1 VTADSA
7 PGPIADP
14 RQVLREVFGY
24 GAFRGPQEAVV
35 ERVLAGGSALVL
47 MPTGGGKSLCWQVPA
62 LCLDGLTVVITPLIA
77 LMDDQVEGLRQLGVA
92 AAALHSALPP
102 EEASATW
109 AALGRKELKL
119 LYISPERLFSGD
131 GARVLEGQLLAL
143 FAIDEAH
150 CLSQWGHDFRPDY
163 RQLGQLVERF
173 PAVPRLALT
182 ATADP
187 RTRDDIARHLRLPP
201 EATFVASFNRANI
214 RYWVRPKEEPR
225 RQLLAFLAEHRQE
238 AGIVYARSR
247 KRVEQ
252 VAALLQGEG
261 IDALAYHAGLEPE
274 RRSTVLR
281 RFRGGG
287 PVVVVATIAFGMGIN
302 RPDVRFV
309 AHIDLPKSLEAYYQE
324 TGRAGRDGLPAVA
337 WMIHGGGDGVQL
349 RQWIEESSASEEQ
362 KRVERGKLDA
372 LIQFAE
378 AATCR
383 RQLLLAHLGET
394 LPTACGNCDGCLD
407 PRPGVDVTEPAR
419 KALSAV
425 HRTGHRFGA
434 AHLVEVLLGADTA
447 RIRELGHDRLSVH
460 GVGKELDRGQWRSL
474 FRQLVSQGFLVSD
487 AEARGGLRFGPQEL
501 VRPLLRGEVSL
512 SLPLPPPGRDR
523 RPAVASA
530 SAGGTPGG
538 GSGAGPGVADLSEEE
553 AARFAALKRWRLEQA
568 RQQGVP
574 PYVVFHDRTLLELAC
589 LQSADREA
597 LATVSGVGRAKL
609 ERYGSDLLALLA
621 PQAPPATQ
629 APSSVPPSSPAL

>member
-1 VTADSA
+1 
-7 PGPIADP
+7 
-14 RQVLREVFGY
+14 VLREVFGY
-24 GAFRGPQEAVV
+24 AAFRGPQEAVV

-62 LCLDGLTVVITPLIA
+62 LCLEGLTVVITPLIA

-102 EEASATW
+102 EDVSTTW

-163 RQLGQLVERF
+163 LQLGQLVERY

-182 ATADP
+182 ATADL
-187 RTRDDIARHLRLPP
+187 RTRDDITRHLRLPP
-201 EATFVASFNRANI
+201 EAVFVASFNRANI

-225 RQLLAFLAEHRQE
+225 HQLLAFLTEHRQE

-274 RRSTVLR
+274 RRTAVLR

-362 KRVERGKLDA
+362 KQVERGKLEA

-394 LPTACGNCDGCLD
+394 LPAACGNCDGCLD
-407 PRPGVDVTEPAR
+407 PQPGVDVTEPAR

-434 AHLVEVLLGADTA
+434 AHLVDVLLGADTA
-447 RIRELGHDRLSVH
+447 RIRELGHDRLSVY

-474 FRQLVSQGFLVSD
+474 FRQLVSLGFLVSD
-487 AEARGGLRFGPQEL
+487 PEARGGLRFGPEAL

-523 RPAVASA
+523 RPAAA
-530 SAGGTPGG
+530 PAP
-538 GSGAGPGVADLSEEE
+538 AAGVAELSEAE
-553 AARFAALKRWRLEQA
+553 AALFADLKRWRLEQA

-574 PYVVFHDRTLLELAC
+574 PYVVFHDRTLMEIVSRRPAGLE
-589 LQSADREA
+589 E

-621 PQAPPATQ
+621 PQAPPSTQ
-629 APSSVPPSSPAL
+629 APSSSQAPASVPPSPPAS

>member
-1 VTADSA
+1 MDRAPQTDPTSA
-7 PGPIADP
+7 TADP

-24 GAFRGPQEAVV
+24 AAFRGPQQAVV
-35 ERVLAGGSALVL
+35 EHVLAGGSALVL

-62 LCLDGLTVVITPLIA
+62 LCLEGLTVVITPLIA
-77 LMDDQVEGLRQLGVA
+77 LMDDQVEGLRQQGVA
-92 AAALHSALPP
+92 AAALHSALAP

-109 AALGRKELKL
+109 TALGRGELKL
-119 LYISPERLFSGD
+119 LYISPERLLSGD
-131 GARVLEGQLLAL
+131 GLRLLAGLPLAL

-163 RQLGQLVERF
+163 LQLGQLAERF
-173 PAVPRLALT
+173 PSVPRLALT

-201 EATFVASFNRANI
+201 EALFVASFDRANI

-225 RQLLAFLAEHRQE
+225 QQLLSFLAEHRGE

-252 VAALLQGEG
+252 VAELLQGAG
-261 IDALAYHAGLEPE
+261 FDALAYHAGLEPE
-274 RRSTVLR
+274 RRSEVLR

-309 AHIDLPKSLEAYYQE
+309 AHLDLPKSLEAYYQE
-324 TGRAGRDGLPAVA
+324 TGRAGRDGLPALA
-337 WMIHGGGDGVQL
+337 WMIHGGGDGAQL
-349 RQWIEESSASEEQ
+349 RQWIDDSSASEEQ

-372 LIQFAE
+372 LIGFAE

-383 RQLLLAHLGET
+383 RQLLLAHLGEP
-394 LPTACGNCDGCLD
+394 LDRPCGNCDSCLE

-425 HRTGHRFGA
+425 HRTGCRFGA
-434 AHLVEVLLGADTA
+434 AHLVDVLLGADTA
-447 RIRELGHDRLSVH
+447 RIRELGHHTLSVH
-460 GVGKELDRGQWRSL
+460 GVGKELDRGQWRGL
-474 FRQLVSQGFLVSD
+474 FRQLVNLGFLVSD
-487 AEARGGLRFGPQEL
+487 PEARGGLRFGAESL

-512 SLPLPPPGRDR
+512 SLPLPPPSRER
-523 RPAVASA
+523 RQAAA
-530 SAGGTPGG
+530 KTATTAGG
-538 GSGAGPGVADLSEEE
+538 AAAELSEGE
-553 AARFAALKRWRLEQA
+553 AATFAALKRWRLEQA
-568 RQQGVP
+568 REQGVP
-574 PYVVFHDRTLLELAC
+574 PYVVFHDRTLLEIASRRPANLDDLA
-589 LQSADREA
+589 A
-597 LATVSGVGRAKL
+597 VGGVGRAKL
-609 ERYGSDLLALLA
+609 ERYGPGLLELLAGLA
-621 PQAPPATQ
+621 DSTAPAD
-629 APSSVPPSSPAL
+629 PPSPFAS

>member
-1 VTADSA
+1 MS
-7 PGPIADP
+7 PNPPIADP
-14 RQVLREVFGY
+14 HQVLREVFGY
-24 GAFRGPQEAVV
+24 PAFRGPQEAVV
-35 ERVLAGGSALVL
+35 AHVLAGGSALVL

-62 LCLDGLTVVITPLIA
+62 LCLEGLTVVITPLIA
-77 LMDDQVEGLRQLGVA
+77 LMDDQVEGLRQQGVA
-92 AAALHSALPP
+92 AAALHSGLPP
-102 EEASATW
+102 EESAATRN
-109 AALGRKELKL
+109 ALGRGELKL
-119 LYISPERLFSGD
+119 LYISPERLLGGD
-131 GARVLEGQLLAL
+131 GPRLLEGLPLAL

-163 RQLGQLVERF
+163 LQLGLLAERF

-182 ATADP
+182 ATADL
-187 RTRDDIARHLRLPP
+187 RTRDDIARHLRLAP

-225 RQLLAFLAEHRQE
+225 QQLLTFLAEHRGE
-238 AGIVYARSR
+238 AGIIYARSR
-247 KRVEQ
+247 KRVDQ

-261 IDALAYHAGLEPE
+261 IDALAYHAGLDPE
-274 RRSTVLR
+274 RRTAVLR

-337 WMIHGGGDGVQL
+337 WMIHGGGDGAQL

-362 KRVERGKLDA
+362 KRIERGKLDA
-372 LIQFAE
+372 LITFAE

-383 RQLLLAHLGET
+383 RQLLLAQLGEA
-394 LPTACGNCDGCLD
+394 LPEPCGNCDGCLD
-407 PRPGVDVTEPAR
+407 PQPGVDVTEPAR

-434 AHLVEVLLGADTA
+434 AHLVDVLLGADTA

-474 FRQLVSQGFLVSD
+474 FRQLVSRGFLVSD
-487 AEARGGLRFGPQEL
+487 PEARGGLRFGLETL
-501 VRPLLRGEVSL
+501 VRPLLRGEESL
-512 SLPLPPPGRDR
+512 SLPLPPPGRER
-523 RPAVASA
+523 RQAAA
-530 SAGGTPGG
+530 RATAAGA
-538 GSGAGPGVADLSEEE
+538 GSGEGAAAAGVAELSEAE
-553 AARFAALKRWRLEQA
+553 AALFADLKRWRLEQA

-574 PYVVFHDRTLLELAC
+574 PYVVFHDRTLMEIASRRPAGLE
-589 LQSADREA
+589 E

-621 PQAPPATQ
+621 PLA
-629 APSSVPPSSPAL
+629 SPSSPPPVD